1 MTAGLPFI
9 HTQAEL
15 LDLMRQ
21 HPATREARNSG
32 YSDLRGNPIRAVA
45 EGDAIVSL
53 VAVNSD
59 ADLLLDA
66 VMMADPDSRAWERL
80 PLRYNPLE
88 GACLLPDH
96 PAYPRFTPAMP
107 QRGGL

>member
-9 HTQAEL
+9 HTEAEL

-21 HPATREARNSG
+21 NPATREARNSG

-59 ADLLLDA
+59 ADVLLDA

-88 GACLLPDH
+88 GACLSPEH
-96 PAYPRFTPAMP
+96 PAYPHFISAA
-107 QRGGL
+107 G